1 MKGSKQVLRE
11 AKQLFRC
18 CLVDGRLN
26 EPRVR
31 QAVQKVLQVKPRSYL
46 QLLAQFK
53 RLVKLDLERRDA
65 HVESA
70 TVLAPDLEATVR
82 STLARTYGDGLS
94 ITFTH
99 NPALIGGMR
108 VKVGS
113 DVYDGSIRARL
124 AALEE
129 SF

>member
-11 AKQLFRC
+11 AKQLFRS
-18 CLVDGRLN
+18 CLVNGRL
-26 EPRVR
+26 EEARVQ

-46 QLLAQFK
+46 QLLGQFK
-53 RLVKLDLERRDA
+53 RLVKLDLERRAA
-65 HVESA
+65 HVETA
-70 TVLAPDLEATVR
+70 VPLPADLEASVR
-82 STLARTYGDGLS
+82 ATLTRTYGDGLS
-94 ITFTH
+94 IAFSQ

-113 DVYDGSIRARL
+113 DVYDGSVRARL